1 MKNLKK
7 VFALVVAFSMML
19 SCAVAFA
26 AYPDVTEDTPYASAI
41 TTLTALGIVGGDDQG
56 NFNPDSTITRAEFTK
71 IICEIQNMNG
81 EGNKGATAFTDVA
94 ADHWAS
100 GYINFAS
107 SMGIINGMGDGTFN
121 PDGPVTYEQAV
132 KMLVATLGYEPMAQ
146 QMGGYPT
153 GYLAVAQQRGVLS
166 GITAPASTDP
176 APRNLIAQITYN
188 ALDVPMM
195 VQTGFGND
203 ITYEIQDG
211 NNYTARTTLLTSRL
225 DVAKLG
231 GVVIANEKV
240 AIDGQKTKTGYVRF
254 IADENYKNTD
264 DTWQIGNATSETTP
278 FTFYVGETNAI
289 DLLGYR
295 CVAYARE
302 ISSNEFELVAI
313 VPEEGKNNALTIDA
327 ADLDNS
333 DRFVTSGSDMSLAYF
348 ESDDARRSTQV
359 DLNSTLYIVWNNNN
373 RASTEI
379 TSTLED
385 LKKNDY
391 AARLNLVDW
400 DNDDI
405 YDFIRVDEYQHVVV
419 DEIDA
424 ENGIIR
430 TKGGDRINLQLDD
443 SDVSVT
449 IKDEEGNDVA
459 LDTIETDDVLAIITD
474 GTSVKD
480 TQFENMDIVVL
491 KAATNM
497 ISGTVTEKDSS
508 SSSRP
513 RVYVDGEEYLI
524 DTANDATTISEITRM
539 DVSTEGV
546 FYIGIDG
553 KIFDYDGSRTGTD
566 GEFGLIL
573 QAGDNGSSFDEGIA
587 LKMLTN
593 SGLATYAITDD
604 VRIKAQV
611 KEITNSEGVVTG
623 REFGTASYD
632 IDEVLDKDIFAET
645 NFESLFTSDMT
656 LLDFFLEGKRFDA
669 ITEGLDNDS
678 LGEIVLTRV
687 IKFKVDSNGYI
698 TQIAPAS
705 NVQGST
711 YAETFTSSVDDE
723 VLANPST
730 FVASTGEYREDTMR
744 LDGSYL
750 SENAVVFDLN
760 KNNFNNSK
768 VLDVSSLADESEYT
782 AIMFDEDTDGYN
794 LVVKL
799 DGVASYTND
808 GFAIVTRTSVANDAN
823 GDEVT
828 RITFVQNGES
838 EEKVVTFDDDS
849 SYDSQYNRTSYEE
862 LSQGDVFLYEAD
874 ANGLVS
880 SYTVIGQI
888 ASDGVLRL
896 ESGIAGADF
905 GTSRDSVEFR
915 LGYIN
920 DELSGGRM
928 EIAFGEEV
936 GVLSSDVETYR
947 LSGVNEYRYNDVN
960 SRNVRVEVGS
970 YSGGDVSELYEEDGV
985 TYVSYVLVRL
995 YNDNISDIYSFNQQ
1009 IGIE

>member
-153 GYLAVAQQRGVLS
+153 GYLAVAQQRDVLS

-211 NNYTARTTLLTSRL
+211 NNYTPRTTLLTSRL

-264 DTWQIGNATSETTP
+264 DTWQIGSATSETTP

-327 ADLDNS
+327 ADLDDS
-333 DRFVTSGSDMSLAYF
+333 DRFVTSGSNRALAYF
-348 ESDDARRSTQV
+348 ETEDARRSTQV

-373 RASTEI
+373 RDSDEI

-391 AARLNLVDW
+391 AARLTLVDW

-424 ENGIIR
+424 EDGIIR

-497 ISGTVTEKDSS
+497 ISGTVTEKGSS

-546 FYIGIDG
+546 FYLSIDG
-553 KIFDYDGSRTGTD
+553 KIFDYDGNRSGTD

-593 SGLATYAITDD
+593 SGLATYLITDD
-604 VRIKAQV
+604 VRIKA
-611 KEITNSEGVVTG
+611 KSKYDETTSTYTW
-623 REFGTASYD
+623 GTATFD
-632 IDEVLDKDIFAET
+632 IDEKIDQEVFEDT
-645 NFESLFTSDMT
+645 NFESLFTGDMD
-656 LLDFFLEGKRFDA
+656 LLTFFLDGDRF
-669 ITEGLDNDS
+669 
-678 LGEIVLTRV
+678 GEITKNLSDEDLGKILITRV

-698 TQIAPAS
+698 TQIAPSS
-705 NVQGST
+705 NVEGST
-711 YAETFTSSVDDE
+711 YAETFTCSEDVT
-723 VLANPST
+723 NP
-730 FVASTGEYREDTMR
+730 ASYNGVKGEYRADTQR
-744 LDGSYL
+744 LNGVYL
-750 SENAVVFDLN
+750 SDNAIVFDIN
-760 KNNFNNSK
+760 KNNFNNSR
-768 VLDVSSLADESEYT
+768 VLDVSSLADESEYA

-799 DGVASYTND
+799 SGTAVYTND
-808 GFAIVTRTSVANDAN
+808 GFAIVTRTSNANDAN
-823 GDEVT
+823 GDEV
-828 RITFVQNGES
+828 RRVTFVQNGDS
-838 EEKVVTFDDDS
+838 EEKVVTFNDDS
-849 SYDSQYNRTSYEE
+849 TPGTIEGSGISSVDYSE

-880 SYTVIGQI
+880 SYFVIGQI
-888 ASDGVLRL
+888 ANDGILRL
-896 ESGIAGADF
+896 EDGVEGANF
-905 GTSRDSVEFR
+905 GTDRDPVTFQ

-920 DELSGGRM
+920 AELSGGRM
-928 EIAFGEEV
+928 EVAFDSNV
-936 GVLSSDVETYR
+936 DGVSEDMDTYR
-947 LSGVNEYRYNDVN
+947 LNGVNEYRYNDVN
-960 SRNVRVEVGS
+960 SRNVRIEVGS
-970 YSGGDVSELYEEDGV
+970 YSGGEVYEQYEEGGK
-985 TYVSYVLVRL
+985 TYLSYVLIRL
-995 YNDNISDIYSFNQQ
+995 MNGNATDIYSFNNPKV
-1009 IGIE
+1009 ID